1 MIPWRKGT
9 AMKVLLTGGRGML
22 GRTLT
27 AELSEYEVIPTDLPE
42 ADITDPAGFD
52 ALLREARPDAVIHC
66 AAMTAVDR
74 CESERDLAFRLN
86 AFGTGVVA
94 AACNRNRVRLI
105 AISTDY
111 VFDGNADR
119 PYSEFDRPTGGAT
132 IYGQSKFAGE
142 ELVINSRC
150 EEAFRNYPSAT
161 FRSKR
166 VVCDDL
172 TGFLKEHGL
181 PLNKIFLLG
190 RPDQFPALRAL
201 LGRWED
207 VYITSSGPDN
217 LEILARGVDKG
228 TGIAALAR
236 RLGIP
241 MEEVMGIGDSDNDR
255 GMLAAVGMPVVMGNA
270 APEIQALGRHITD
283 TNENAGV
290 AKAIRHFLRRE
301 EA

>member
-1 MIPWRKGT
+1 M
-9 AMKVLLTGGRGML
+9 
-22 GRTLT
+22 
-27 AELSEYEVIPTDLPE
+27 Y
-42 ADITDPAGFD
+42 
-52 ALLREARPDAVIHC
+52 
-66 AAMTAVDR
+66 
-74 CESERDLAFRLN
+74 
-86 AFGTGVVA
+86 
-94 AACNRNRVRLI
+94 RLI
-105 AISTDY
+105 ALDI
-111 VFDGNADR
+111 DGTLLNGEHQVPRENYEAIQEARAAGVKVVLATGRSWPEAVEVARDAGCDDLVVC
-119 PYSEFDRPTGGAT
+119 EGGAAVADFARGAILESWKIPDQT
-132 IYGQSKFAGE
+132 GLEILEALSRWEVGLMLFAGE